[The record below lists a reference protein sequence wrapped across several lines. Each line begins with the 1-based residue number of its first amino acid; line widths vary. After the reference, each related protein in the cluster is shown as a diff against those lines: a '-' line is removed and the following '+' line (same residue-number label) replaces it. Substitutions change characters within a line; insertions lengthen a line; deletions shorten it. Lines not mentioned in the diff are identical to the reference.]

1 MEFFC
6 RPRKRKSFK
15 VCIFGT
21 PHGNVLYVGPLLL
34 KITQK
39 IMEPCQIRP
48 SADADRVIKLH
59 PLVLIN
65 ISDHYT
71 RASLRST
78 GSSLQSGGAA
88 TGVLFGVQ
96 RDDVVDIYE
105 SFEMVYDKDGA
116 SGVVK
121 FDQEFLQRKKAQCEC
136 MCLAPT

>member
-1 MEFFC
+1 
-6 RPRKRKSFK
+6 
-15 VCIFGT
+15 
-21 PHGNVLYVGPLLL
+21 
-34 KITQK
+34 
-39 IMEPCQIRP
+39 MEPCQIRP

-136 MCLAPT
+136 MCLAPTWCFWLRVFSVVFRSV